1 MAELWEQLR
10 MDILDTSA
18 AAFPHSKLNYD
29 RHLDL
34 KALNEIISHPRLV
47 HRISSILGPNVL
59 N

>member
-1 MAELWEQLR
+1 